1 MLKMLAKR
9 QPAAGYSF
17 NGRSVH
23 GSILATQGKD
33 SNYGSHV
40 VYYRKSSTQADAE
53 TEVDTRVATPEV
65 EAAMDAV
72 QSWFARQAGRPVEQI
87 RAEGY
92 YISYPGQYP
101 QEKHTDSKH
110 PYLNIIMN
118 AQTTPIHGT
127 EVEGA
132 KKVKLKQYQAQ
143 LFFANQPHKQP
154 APPRV
159 PTPPVVGD
167 VRRNIFMS
175 FSRPKGAEGEPILVQ
190 DPPQLS

>member
-1 MLKMLAKR
+1 M
-9 QPAAGYSF
+9 
-17 NGRSVH
+17 GRVSVTH
-23 GSILATQGKD
+23 
-33 SNYGSHV
+33 
-40 VYYRKSSTQADAE
+40 
-53 TEVDTRVATPEV
+53 
-65 EAAMDAV
+65 
-72 QSWFARQAGRPVEQI
+72 W

-101 QEKHTDSKH
+101 QEKHTDSEH

-159 PTPPVVGD
+159 PTPPAVGD

-175 FSRPKGAEGEPILVQ
+175 FSSPKGVEGEPILVQ
-190 DPPQLS
+190 DPPPLS